1 MSVYRGTPATGP
13 REAAEWSNRRII
25 AMNLRAIVGRAYPR
39 VIGLTREP
47 SWLFFEIL
55 LPFLAVSAFV
65 FVYRALDAPEEFI
78 GFVVVGGAMT
88 AFWLNVVWMMAA
100 QFYWE
105 KDQGNL
111 ELYFTAPMHL
121 MSVLA
126 GMAIGGLVMTS
137 SRALAVIGIGTVLYG
152 VAYDVRDPVALVAVF
167 ILTMIPLY
175 GMGMLFASLFL
186 LWGREAFHLAQLLQE
201 PIYLLGGVNFPLR
214 ALGPAV
220 AGVVLATLPLGVGL
234 DAMRQLIFPGSA
246 QGILPVGAEMAIL
259 AAMGVVFLV
268 AARLALGYLETL
280 ARREGRLTLRW
291 Q

>member
-25 AMNLRAIVGRAYPR
+25 AMNLRAIAGRAYPR

-234 DAMRQLIFPGSA
+234 DAMRQLVFPGSA